1 MEGSFKFHD
10 TDLERDVSER
20 LEKILSQ
27 AESLSRMPHITLEE
41 INKYT
46 RGAIEDAKKQG
57 NAALYRSL
65 VLHITENAF
74 KKVVESR

>member
-1 MEGSFKFHD
+1 MDGSFRFHD
-10 TDLERDVSER
+10 ADVERDVSER

-46 RGAIEDAKKQG
+46 REAIADANKQG
-57 NAALYRSL
+57 NIALYRSL
-65 VLHITENAF
+65 VSYITEIAF
-74 KKVVESR
+74 KKALESH